1 MLEAVRRNHSLL
13 ESIAFESR
21 EQATA
26 ISEVNTAVRQM
37 DEMTQHNA
45 ALVEE
50 TNAAIEQTEAQAVE
64 LDQVVAIFNLG
75 ADAAAAKPVSK
86 PAPAKSRPQTKV
98 KQAAK
103 AYLSEGN
110 AALDWTEF

>member
-1 MLEAVRRNHSLL
+1 
-13 ESIAFESR
+13 
-21 EQATA
+21 
-26 ISEVNTAVRQM
+26 
-37 DEMTQHNA
+37 
-45 ALVEE
+45 
-50 TNAAIEQTEAQAVE
+50 
-64 LDQVVAIFNLG
+64 VAIFNLG

-86 PAPAKSRPQTKV
+86 AAPAKSRPQTKV